1 MASKLSSGG
10 SGASKTSAGSTI
22 SEKSTGTVSK
32 PSTSSSSTK
41 TSTASKASSSS
52 PVSKG
57 SSGASKTSAKP
68 AVSLSSS
75 GGGSSGNSTR
85 SSTVSSRDTNAITP
99 SLSRSLSESSSRT
112 AASSSAEAK
121 AKTAGRNLRGDAQ
134 SRAGAADPAVLDQLL
149 TYEALQ
155 SAMRG
160 TPRGDDEELTLLEQ
174 LQSPYETRVERAG
187 GTPFEGPV
195 DWDGITAA
203 IFGGQSAAER
213 DAALA
218 AQRRGPDPSR
228 YTPLGDENLGLSY
241 GMLNDMYRPEID
253 PESGFIKDPATGTY
267 YRPDLLP
274 GSTRLAETSPALPL
288 GNPFAPLDGLI
299 QGVKAEAARLDGTN
313 PNVDYAEVALPRRDP
328 RGGIEA
334 MGIPLP
340 GQTEGG
346 DVLDVTVPY
355 EGESDEAKYARENP
369 VTAPKKKTVLDSV
382 VEGAGGLLEKTPLGG
397 IAKSL
402 FPDLWYGTG
411 EAIKGID
418 DGVTYGSSSGRS
430 VGTNFEDTANGG
442 SLIEQQQPTYGG
454 NGLQGFIDL
463 NGNGIDDR
471 LEGGMP
477 PAYVQGPAPGN
488 RVASFPTMPPY
499 NPGRDNE
506 WTYFSNNRLA
516 NGGIVHA
523 YADGGSVAAEDPR
536 MAVIAAAEDVLEKI
550 ATGSPPDEQDAAV
563 LKEFVAKFGDA
574 ALRQLNDNVKAG
586 MKMNPSGRRISGPG
600 GPKDDAIPAVIDGV
614 TPAALS
620 DGEFVMPVSAV
631 EGAGG
636 GDPDRGAEALQELS
650 ERLSGRA
657 AA

>member
-1 MASKLSSGG
+1 MASKLASGG

-22 SEKSTGTVSK
+22 AEKATGTVSK
-32 PSTSSSSTK
+32 PSSSSSTK
-41 TSTASKASSSS
+41 ASTPSKASSSS

-68 AVSLSSS
+68 ASSLSSS
-75 GGGSSGNSTR
+75 GGSSGGSTR

-99 SLSRSLSESSSRT
+99 SLSRSLTESSNRT

-134 SRAGAADPAVLDQLL
+134 SRAAAADPAIIDKLL

-155 SAMRG
+155 SAMRA
-160 TPRGDDEELTLLEQ
+160 PREDDEELTLLEQ
-174 LQSPYETRVERAG
+174 LQTPYETRVERAG
-187 GTPFEGPV
+187 GAPFEGLV
-195 DWDGITAA
+195 DLDGITAA

-228 YTPLGDENLGLSY
+228 FTPLGDENLGLSY

-253 PESGFIKDPATGTY
+253 PESGFIRDPDTGTY

-274 GSTRLAETSPALPL
+274 SNSSTRLAEGTAPSLMDAFKPLEGLFEGIQAEERRLSGELDPATVPMPRPRPA
-288 GNPFAPLDGLI
+288 GAPM
-299 QGVKAEAARLDGTN
+299 
-313 PNVDYAEVALPRRDP
+313 
-328 RGGIEA
+328 GIEA
-334 MGIPLP
+334 MSIPLP

-418 DGVTYGSSSGRS
+418 DGVNYGSSGTRM

-442 SLIEQQQPTYGG
+442 SLIEQQPTYGS

-471 LEGGMP
+471 LEGGAVP

-523 YADGGSVAAEDPR
+523 YADGGPVSADSDPR
-536 MAVIAAAEDVLEKI
+536 MAVIAATEDVLEKI
-550 ATGSPPDEQDAAV
+550 AAGSPPDEQDAAV
-563 LKEFVAKFGDA
+563 LKEFVAKFGDG
-574 ALRQLNDNVKAG
+574 ALRALNDNVKAG
-586 MKMNPSGRRISGPG
+586 MKMNSGGGRMVSGPG

-614 TPAALS
+614 APAALS
-620 DGEFVMPVSAV
+620 DGEYVLTAEAV
-631 EGAGG
+631 RGAGN
-636 GDPDRGAEALQELS
+636 GDPERGAQALDELS
-650 ERLSGRA
+650 QRLA
-657 AA
+657 AMNA

>member
-1 MASKLSSGG
+1 
-10 SGASKTSAGSTI
+10 
-22 SEKSTGTVSK
+22 
-32 PSTSSSSTK
+32 
-41 TSTASKASSSS
+41 
-52 PVSKG
+52 
-57 SSGASKTSAKP
+57 
-68 AVSLSSS
+68 
-75 GGGSSGNSTR
+75 
-85 SSTVSSRDTNAITP
+85 
-99 SLSRSLSESSSRT
+99 
-112 AASSSAEAK
+112 
-121 AKTAGRNLRGDAQ
+121 
-134 SRAGAADPAVLDQLL
+134 LL

-155 SAMRG
+155 SAMRA
-160 TPRGDDEELTLLEQ
+160 PREDDEELTLLEQ
-174 LQSPYETRVERAG
+174 LQTPYETRVERAG
-187 GTPFEGPV
+187 GAPFEGLV
-195 DWDGITAA
+195 DLDGITAA

-228 YTPLGDENLGLSY
+228 FTPLGDENLGLSY

-253 PESGFIKDPATGTY
+253 PESGFIRDPDTGTY
-267 YRPDLLP
+267 YRSDLLP
-274 GSTRLAETSPALPL
+274 SNSSTRLAQGEAPSLMDAFKPLEGLFEGIQAEERRLSGEIDPATVPMPRPRPA
-288 GNPFAPLDGLI
+288 GAP
-299 QGVKAEAARLDGTN
+299 
-313 PNVDYAEVALPRRDP
+313 P
-328 RGGIEA
+328 GIEA
-334 MGIPLP
+334 MSIPLP

-471 LEGGMP
+471 LEGGSVP

-523 YADGGSVAAEDPR
+523 YADGGPVSADSDPR
-536 MAVIAAAEDVLEKI
+536 MAVIAATEDVLEKI
-550 ATGSPPDEQDAAV
+550 AAGSPPDEQDAAV
-563 LKEFVAKFGDA
+563 LKEFVAKFGDG
-574 ALRQLNDNVKAG
+574 ALRALNDNVKAG
-586 MKMNPSGRRISGPG
+586 MKMNSGGGRMVSGPG

-614 TPAALS
+614 APAALS
-620 DGEFVMPVSAV
+620 DGEYVLTAEAV
-631 EGAGG
+631 RGAGN
-636 GDPDRGAEALQELS
+636 GDPERGAQALDELS
-650 ERLSGRA
+650 QRLA
-657 AA
+657 AMNA